1 MTKISPREVR
11 LMSRKLLKMQGNA
24 KTSALK
30 LFLVSKESRLSK
42 KKISVI
48 MSRNTTLSKNVR
60 TIYDMFLKQQAII
73 RQQRADIRQLQAN
86 RSPVCSKNED
96 CAKSMIALSQQL
108 CPDCLGTRTIFKTK
122 KHIRYSTECKSCKI

>member
-30 LFLVSKESRLSK
+30 LFLVSEESRLSK

-60 TIYDMFLKQQAII
+60 TIYDMFLKQQAI
-73 RQQRADIRQLQAN
+73 
-86 RSPVCSKNED
+86 
-96 CAKSMIALSQQL
+96 
-108 CPDCLGTRTIFKTK
+108 TK
-122 KHIRYSTECKSCKI
+122 ISVSVF